1 MKPTYLM
8 IVDPLPSSKLDIVK
22 TLTKEGILVHE
33 DIQKQNRFRIK
44 CEHDSFCGLFN
55 ELVMMKD
62 FQRDYD
68 ISTNYEMDRLQD
80 KMFIFENSHIT
91 NLVFCKLS
99 NKKLYKHYMKE
110 MKKRR
115 IKWKYVAIII
125 KKKDMAKNAKEERLM
140 KELMPVLKQSQ
151 IDYIVIDKW
160 KTVASLRREIIK
172 QVQAMKNNIDAESL
186 KEERGWPT
194 IG

>member
-8 IVDPLPSSKLDIVK
+8 IIDLLPSSKLDIVK
-22 TLTKEGILVHE
+22 TLTREGITVYE
-33 DIQKQNRFRIK
+33 DIHKQNRFRIK
-44 CEHDSFCGLFN
+44 CEHDAFCGVYN
-55 ELVMMKD
+55 ELVMIKD
-62 FQRDYD
+62 FQRDYE
-68 ISTNYEMDRLQD
+68 IGTNYEMDRLLD

-91 NLVFCKLS
+91 NLVYCKLS

-115 IKWKYVAIII
+115 IKWKYVALII
-125 KKKDMAKNAKEERLM
+125 KKKDMAKNAKEEKLI

-160 KTVASLRREIIK
+160 KTVASLRREIVK
-172 QVQAMKNNIDAESL
+172 QVQAMKNTVEAESL
-186 KEERGWPT
+186 KEDRGW
-194 IG
+194 

>member
-8 IVDPLPSSKLDIVK
+8 IVDLLSSSKLDIVK
-22 TLTKEGILVHE
+22 TLSKDGIKAYE
-33 DIQKQNRFRIK
+33 DLQKQNQFRIK
-44 CEHDSFCGLFN
+44 CEHDSFCSIFN

-62 FQRDYD
+62 IQRDHT
-68 ISTNYEMDRLQD
+68 ISTHFEMDRLLD
-80 KMFIFENSHIT
+80 KMYIFENSHIT
-91 NLVFCKLS
+91 NLVYCKMS

-115 IKWKYVAIII
+115 VKWKYVALII
-125 KKKDMAKNAKEERLM
+125 KKKDIAKNAKEEKLL
-140 KELMPVLKQSQ
+140 KELMIVIKQSQ

-160 KTVASLRREIIK
+160 KTVASLRREIVK

-186 KEERGWPT
+186 KEDRGW
-194 IG
+194 

>member
-8 IVDPLPSSKLDIVK
+8 IIDLLPSSKLDIVK
-22 TLTKEGILVHE
+22 TLSKEGMMVYE

-44 CEHDSFCGLFN
+44 CEHDVFCGLFN
-55 ELVMMKD
+55 ELVMIKD

-68 ISTNYEMDRLQD
+68 ISTNFEMDRLLD
-80 KMFIFENSHIT
+80 KMFVFENSHIT
-91 NLVFCKLS
+91 NLVYCKLS

-115 IKWKYVAIII
+115 VKWKYIALII
-125 KKKDMAKNAKEERLM
+125 KKKDMAKNGKEEKLL

-151 IDYIVIDKW
+151 IDYITIDKW
-160 KTVASLRREIIK
+160 KTVASLRREIVK
-172 QVQAMKNNIDAESL
+172 QVQAMKNNIEAESL
-186 KEERGWPT
+186 KADRGW
-194 IG
+194 

>member
-8 IVDPLPSSKLDIVK
+8 IIDLLPSSKLDIVK
-22 TLTKEGILVHE
+22 TLSKEGIMVYD

-44 CEHDSFCGLFN
+44 CEHDAFCGMFN

-68 ISTNYEMDRLQD
+68 ISTNFEMDRLLD
-80 KMFIFENSHIT
+80 KMFVFENSHIT
-91 NLVFCKLS
+91 NLVYCKLS

-110 MKKRR
+110 MKRRR
-115 IKWKYVAIII
+115 IKWKYIALVIR
-125 KKKDMAKNAKEERLM
+125 KKDMAKNAKEERLL

-160 KTVASLRREIIK
+160 KTVASLRREIVK
-172 QVQAMKNNIDAESL
+172 QVQSMKNNIEAESL
-186 KEERGWPT
+186 KVDRGW
-194 IG
+194 